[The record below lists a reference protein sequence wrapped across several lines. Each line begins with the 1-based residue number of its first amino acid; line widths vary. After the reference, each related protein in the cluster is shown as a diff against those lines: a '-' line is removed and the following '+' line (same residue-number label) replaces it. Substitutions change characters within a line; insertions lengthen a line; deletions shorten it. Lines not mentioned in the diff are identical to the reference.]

1 MPKLSRQTRRR
12 ERPARTRA
20 RVSRRG
26 MALFVVLLFIVAL
39 SALALSATFITANAN
54 LTSKGL
60 DKESELRYTA
70 ETGLAM
76 GKSRVNMTPS
86 VLPDS
91 GYKTLMSNGTVTG
104 ADGAE
109 IPGVKLNVYIGPSGS
124 TSGQFGRFASVVADA
139 RDAQGNGF
147 VRRLEL
153 AQESFAKFAYWS
165 DLEKTPGGST
175 IFFGN
180 GDQLWGPVYSNDVIS
195 IAASGAT
202 FHDIVETSETISGAS
217 NATFFKG
224 YKMKVK
230 AITLPPMTLLS
241 KLEGYAAPAG
251 FSLAAPNS
259 GTESQVRMRIEFV
272 AADLDANGDSL
283 GVDEGFFR
291 VYTLASAA
299 PVSWLRADWPGYSTP
314 VTSVPQCGDWHVVPG
329 GQSKFFPAAVHPTG
343 WFRALV
349 QSGGLTNSSARA
361 ESSAT
366 LATIMG
372 HANARCYLGGDSHL
386 VAVQRTATAYPTASD
401 RQKGGDDTT
410 FTPSDPNGSWSVFSS
425 TPNTKVAARYDARYL
440 FPTFRGINN
449 GSQGV
454 IFVNGTT
461 GVSGVLRGRITLYAT
476 GTIAILDDV
485 RYANDPGLGNCQDM
499 LGLISAANVK
509 VADNSV
515 NTPQQLT
522 SSGSSAKNL
531 DDTKDLYLH
540 AVIMALNTSF
550 GVENHDSGPGNVND
564 CQGSDNGRGCLY
576 LTGGVIQ
583 ATRGAVGLLSGEG
596 FVKRYSY
603 DRCAATSP
611 PPYFPTTGRFSDNR
625 YYELDPVGFNVTNL
639 FKAISSGP

>member
-1 MPKLSRQTRRR
+1 MQNISTKLRRR
-12 ERPARTRA
+12 GRPPARTAVR
-20 RVSRRG
+20 RRG
-26 MALFVVLLFIVAL
+26 VALVVVLLFIVAL

-60 DKESELRYTA
+60 DRESELRYTA
-70 ETGLAM
+70 EMGLAI
-76 GKSRVNMTPS
+76 GKSRVNMNPGM
-86 VLPDS
+86 LPDS
-91 GYKTLMSNGTVTG
+91 GYQTLMSSGAVTG

-109 IPGVKLNVYIGPSGS
+109 IPGVKLNVYVGPSGS

-139 RDAQGNGF
+139 RDPQGNGF

-195 IAASGAT
+195 IAASGAS
-202 FHDIVETSETISGAS
+202 FHDVVETSQTISGVG
-217 NATFFKG
+217 NGTFFKG
-224 YKMKVK
+224 FKTKVK

-251 FSLAAPNS
+251 FSLTAPNS
-259 GTESQVRMRIEFV
+259 GTEAQARMRFEFI

-291 VYTLASAA
+291 VYTLASTA
-299 PVSWLRADWPGYSTP
+299 PMSWLRADWPGYSAP
-314 VTSVPQCGDWHVVPG
+314 VGSVTQCGDWHVAPG
-329 GQSKFFPAAVHPTG
+329 GQSKFFPAAVHATG

-349 QSGGLTNSSARA
+349 QSGGLTSSAARA

-372 HANARCYLGGDSHL
+372 HANARCYLGGDPHL
-386 VAVQRTATAYPTASD
+386 VAVQRTAAAYAAGD

-410 FTPSDPNGSWSVFSS
+410 FTPSDPNGSWSVFTT
-425 TPNTKVAARYDARYL
+425 TPNVKVAPRYDARFL
-440 FPTFRGINN
+440 FPIFRGINN

-454 IFVNGTT
+454 IYVNGTT

-499 LGLISAANVK
+499 LGLIAGANVK

-531 DDTKDLYLH
+531 DDTKDLYLQ

-550 GVENHDSGPGNVND
+550 GVENHDAGPDNVND

-583 ATRGAVGLLSGEG
+583 ATRGAVGLLGGEG

-639 FKAISSGP
+639 FKAISSGY